1 MSDDTTTEAHEPT
14 EPTEAPAD
22 DQPQPENKAGKE
34 AAKYRTR
41 LRETEAQRDA
51 LAEQVTALR
60 RAAVDDR
67 VKAHKVPTEGFWA
80 SGVTLEELL
89 DDDGNLN
96 DDKIKT
102 AADTAV
108 ETLGL
113 ERIGAR
119 GPYVPKEGRTTSPR
133 PTQSWES
140 AFSPQ

>member
-1 MSDDTTTEAHEPT
+1 MSDDTTTETQP
-14 EPTEAPAD
+14 D
-22 DQPQPENKAGKE
+22 DQTPESPNAE
-34 AAKYRTR
+34 AAKYRHR
-41 LRETEAQRDA
+41 AKEAEAQRDA

-60 RAAVDDR
+60 RAAVDAK
-67 VKAHKVPTEGFWA
+67 VKAHRIAPEGFWA

-89 DDDGNLN
+89 DEEGNL
-96 DDKIKT
+96 DEEKVKA
-102 AADTAV
+102 AADAAV

-140 AFSPQ
+140 AFSPK